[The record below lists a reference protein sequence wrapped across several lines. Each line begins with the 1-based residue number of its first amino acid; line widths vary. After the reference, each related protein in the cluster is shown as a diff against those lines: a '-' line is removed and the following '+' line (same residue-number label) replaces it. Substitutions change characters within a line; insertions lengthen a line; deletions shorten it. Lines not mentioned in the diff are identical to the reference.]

1 MLKSLAGVA
10 IFVGTSAL
18 LGRGAMVALLG
29 LVGIGVRIVHA
40 WWLPRNGVNGWTAEP
55 RDRYHALIG
64 VTEKPVDH

>member
-1 MLKSLAGVA
+1 MLFRS
-10 IFVGTSAL
+10 
-18 LGRGAMVALLG
+18 LG